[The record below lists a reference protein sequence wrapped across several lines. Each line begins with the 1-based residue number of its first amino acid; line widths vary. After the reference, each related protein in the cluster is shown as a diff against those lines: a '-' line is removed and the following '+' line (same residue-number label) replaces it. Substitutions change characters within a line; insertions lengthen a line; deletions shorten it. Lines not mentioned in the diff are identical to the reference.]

1 LELSVVVPAFN
12 ESHRLAGTLERI
24 LDYLS
29 AQGGSFEVVVV
40 DDGSDDATP
49 SLAQSFAARGVRL
62 LRHDRNRGKGA
73 ALATGVAA
81 SRGDWVLLCDADLA
95 TPIEELETLRAR
107 APEVDLVAGSRATTG
122 ARIVRRQPFY
132 REAMGKT
139 YNRWLRLLGLTELS
153 DTQCGFKLVRGEPAR
168 RLFERLTIG
177 RFAWDVELLHL
188 ARREGL
194 RVVEVGVV
202 WRHEPESK
210 VHAVRDSWR
219 MLLDSL
225 RLWWRERTRRDGSPE
240 G

>member
-1 LELSVVVPAFN
+1 MELSVVVPAFN
-12 ESHRLAGTLERI
+12 ESHRLAGTLEKI
-24 LDYLS
+24 LAYLS
-29 AQGGSFEVVVV
+29 ARDGGFEVVVV
-40 DDGSDDATP
+40 DDGSDDGTA

-62 LRHDRNRGKGA
+62 LRHERNRGKGA

-95 TPIEELETLRAR
+95 TPIEEVETLCAR
-107 APEVDLVAGSRATTG
+107 AAEADLVAGSRATTG

-139 YNRWLRLLGLTELS
+139 YNRWLRLLGLTDLS
-153 DTQCGFKLVRGEPAR
+153 DTQCGFKLIRGEPAR
-168 RLFERLTIG
+168 RLFERLTIS
-177 RFAWDVELLHL
+177 RFAWDIELLHL

-194 RVVEVGVV
+194 RVLEVGVV

-219 MLLDSL
+219 MLVDSL
-225 RLWWRERTRRDGSPE
+225 RLWWRELARRDGPP
-240 G
+240 GG

>member
-24 LDYLS
+24 LAYLS

-40 DDGSDDATP
+40 DDGSDDGTA
-49 SLAQSFAARGVRL
+49 SLAQSFAGRGVRL

-81 SRGDWVLLCDADLA
+81 SRGEWVLLCDADLA

-107 APEVDLVAGSRATTG
+107 AAGADLVAGSRATAE